1 MSQNFSYQDYVSDN
15 KFLSDYNFYQTK
27 YAKQMR
33 ESDKVII
40 KLIQEAV
47 AALKP
52 VNRRLRL
59 LDVGCSTGNLLL
71 HVKRIFTDMELSGC
85 DLALSS
91 LEKCRANPELSGIEF
106 KVLNL
111 LKLPAEICDIV
122 IVNAVLYMME
132 DDQFEH
138 SIKNLANCLPRG
150 GKLIVFDFFHP
161 FNQHLSIIEKSRSHP
176 DGLRLV
182 FRPMDMVTRILA
194 EAGFCDPDFRPFVLP
209 IDLPLKNDGEL
220 VSYTVANSDGR
231 RLPFRGALSQPWC
244 HLVAKKL

>member
-1 MSQNFSYQDYVSDN
+1 MNKKFSYQNYVTDH
-15 KFLSDYNFYQTK
+15 KFLTEYNSYQTK
-27 YAKQMR
+27 YAGQIR
-33 ESDKVII
+33 ESDKVVI

-52 VNRRLRL
+52 VNRCLRL

-71 HVKRIFTDMELSGC
+71 HIKRIFPDLELSGG

-91 LEKCRANPELSGIEF
+91 LEQCRANSELSGIEF
-106 KVLNL
+106 KVLDL

-132 DDQFEH
+132 DEQFEQ
-138 SIKNLANCLPRG
+138 SIRNLANCLSSG
-150 GKLIVFDFFHP
+150 GQMIIFDFFHP
-161 FNQHLSIIEKSRSHP
+161 FNQHLSIMEKSRSHP

-194 EAGFCDPDFRPFVLP
+194 DVGFCDPDFRPFVLP
-209 IDLPLKNDGEL
+209 IDLPLINNGEL
-220 VSYTVANSDGR
+220 VTYTVATAEGR

-244 HLVAKKL
+244 HLIARKV

>member
-1 MSQNFSYQDYVSDN
+1 MSQKFSYQDYVTDE
-15 KFLSDYNFYQTK
+15 KFLSDYNSYQAK

-33 ESDKVII
+33 ESDKVVIN
-40 KLIQEAV
+40 LIREAV
-47 AALKP
+47 SDLSGAA
-52 VNRRLRL
+52 RRLRL

-71 HVKRIFTDMELSGC
+71 HIKRIFPELELSGG

-91 LEKCRANPELSGIEF
+91 LEQCRANPELSGIEF
-106 KVLNL
+106 KVLDL

-132 DDQFEH
+132 DEQFEQ
-138 SIKNLANCLPRG
+138 SIRNLSNCLASG
-150 GKLIVFDFFHP
+150 GRMIVFDFFHP

-194 EAGFCDPDFRPFVLP
+194 NAGFCDPDFRPFVLP

-220 VSYTVANSDGR
+220 VTYTVATSEGR

-244 HLVAKKL
+244 HLVAKKV

>member
-71 HVKRIFTDMELSGC
+71 HVKRIFTDMELTGC

-111 LKLPAEICDIV
+111 LKMAWTKRLNELKLRIWRSSSW
-122 IVNAVLYMME
+122 
-132 DDQFEH
+132 QFSKVWH
-138 SIKNLANCLPRG
+138 YTTSN
-150 GKLIVFDFFHP
+150 
-161 FNQHLSIIEKSRSHP
+161 SR
-176 DGLRLV
+176 
-182 FRPMDMVTRILA
+182 
-194 EAGFCDPDFRPFVLP
+194 
-209 IDLPLKNDGEL
+209 
-220 VSYTVANSDGR
+220 
-231 RLPFRGALSQPWC
+231 
-244 HLVAKKL
+244 

>member
-15 KFLSDYNFYQTK
+15 KFLSDYNVYQTK

-40 KLIQEAV
+40 KMIQEAV
-47 AALKP
+47 AAFKP

-71 HVKRIFTDMELSGC
+71 HVKRIFTDLELSGC

-91 LEKCRANPELSGIEF
+91 LEKCRANSELSGIEF
-106 KVLNL
+106 KVLDL
-111 LKLPAEICDIV
+111 LKLPAEICEIV

-138 SIKNLANCLPRG
+138 SINR
-150 GKLIVFDFFHP
+150 F
-161 FNQHLSIIEKSRSHP
+161 
-176 DGLRLV
+176 
-182 FRPMDMVTRILA
+182 
-194 EAGFCDPDFRPFVLP
+194 
-209 IDLPLKNDGEL
+209 
-220 VSYTVANSDGR
+220 
-231 RLPFRGALSQPWC
+231 
-244 HLVAKKL
+244 

>member
-1 MSQNFSYQDYVSDN
+1 MSQNFSYQNYVTDE
-15 KFLSDYNFYQTK
+15 KFLSDYNSYQAK

-33 ESDKVII
+33 ESDKVVIN
-40 KLIQEAV
+40 LIREAV
-47 AALKP
+47 SNLSGTG
-52 VNRRLRL
+52 RRLRL

-71 HVKRIFTDMELSGC
+71 HIKCIFPDLELSGG

-91 LEKCRANPELSGIEF
+91 LEQCRANSELSGIEF
-106 KVLNL
+106 KVLDL

-132 DDQFEH
+132 DEQFEQ
-138 SIKNLANCLPRG
+138 SIRNLANCLSSG
-150 GKLIVFDFFHP
+150 GQMIIFDFFHP
-161 FNQHLSIIEKSRSHP
+161 FNQHLSIIEKSRSHQ

-194 EAGFCDPDFRPFVLP
+194 EAGFSNPDYRPFVLP

-220 VSYTVANSDGR
+220 VTYTVAIDGGR
-231 RLPFRGALSQPWC
+231 RLPFRGALSQPRC
-244 HLVAKKL
+244 HLVAKKV

>member
-1 MSQNFSYQDYVSDN
+1 MSQKFSYQDYVTDE
-15 KFLSDYNFYQTK
+15 KFLSDYNSYQAK

-33 ESDKVII
+33 ESDKVVIN
-40 KLIQEAV
+40 LIRAAV
-47 AALKP
+47 SDLCGAG
-52 VNRRLRL
+52 RRLRL

-71 HVKRIFTDMELSGC
+71 HIKRIFPELELSGG

-91 LEKCRANPELSGIEF
+91 LEQCRANPELSGIEF
-106 KVLNL
+106 KVLDL
-111 LKLPAEICDIV
+111 LKLPAKICDIV

-132 DDQFEH
+132 DEQFEQ
-138 SIKNLANCLPRG
+138 SIRNLANCLASG
-150 GKLIVFDFFHP
+150 GRMIVFDFFHP

-182 FRPMDMVTRILA
+182 FRPMDMVNRILA
-194 EAGFCDPDFRPFVLP
+194 EAGFSDPEYRPFVLP

-220 VSYTVANSDGR
+220 VTYTVAAEEGR

-244 HLVAKKL
+244 HLVARKA

>member
-1 MSQNFSYQDYVSDN
+1 MSQKFSYQDYVTDE
-15 KFLSDYNFYQTK
+15 KFLSDYNSYQAK

-40 KLIQEAV
+40 NLIRETV
-47 AALKP
+47 SNLSGTG
-52 VNRRLRL
+52 RRLRL

-71 HVKRIFTDMELSGC
+71 HIKRIFPELELSGG

-91 LEKCRANPELSGIEF
+91 LEECRANSELSGIEF
-106 KVLNL
+106 KVLDL

-132 DDQFEH
+132 DEQFEQ
-138 SIKNLANCLPRG
+138 SIRNLAKCLASG
-150 GKLIVFDFFHP
+150 GRMIVFDFFHP
-161 FNQHLSIIEKSRSHP
+161 FNQHISLIEKSRSHP

-182 FRPMDMVTRILA
+182 FRPMDTVNRILA
-194 EAGFCDPDFRPFVLP
+194 EAGFSDPDYRPFFLP
-209 IDLPLKNDGEL
+209 VDLPLKNDGEL
-220 VSYTVANSDGR
+220 VTYTIATDDGR

-244 HLVAKKL
+244 HLVARKA